1 MGIRPC
7 TIAITVALAVLCGC
21 AQVRVVD
28 PIGPDESLV
37 EVNRALSGRKARIV
51 LGTGSEFLGMRVH
64 VRSDSTMWVPA
75 DMTSERVAVQTSEL
89 KSITVLDR
97 GRGARQGA
105 ILGGAA
111 GALGGYF
118 FAVWNTSDDSPFG
131 VGPTENY
138 AVATIPIGGVAGAAL
153 GAIIGGYVGSERT
166 FVFGSDELVR
176 PRRRR

>member
-21 AQVRVVD
+21 AQVSVVD

-97 GRGARQGA
+97 GRGARRGA
-105 ILGGAA
+105 ILGGAT
-111 GALGGYF
+111 GALGGLFYAAEYTSEGF
-118 FAVWNTSDDSPFG
+118 FEGGFESFAVG
-131 VGPTENY
+131 
-138 AVATIPIGGVAGAAL
+138 TIPIGGVAGAAL
-153 GAIIGGYVGSERT
+153 GAIIGGYVGSKWT
-166 FVFGSDELVR
+166 FVFGSDERVR